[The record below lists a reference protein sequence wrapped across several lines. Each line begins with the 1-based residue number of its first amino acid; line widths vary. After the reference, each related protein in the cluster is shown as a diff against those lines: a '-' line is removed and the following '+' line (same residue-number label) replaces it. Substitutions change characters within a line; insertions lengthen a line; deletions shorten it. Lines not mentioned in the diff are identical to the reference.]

1 MKEAAGSCYLVHSD
15 VKLCFGAEI
24 LQEFGAI
31 LVPFHVGAK
40 MVSWSGECRFMEGG
54 PDVVVCGEGVCG
66 VGEFGQR
73 IEASEGLLVV
83 KMVLDF

>member
-1 MKEAAGSCYLVHSD
+1 VERCRNIKEIEHD
-15 VKLCFGAEI
+15 P
-24 LQEFGAI
+24 AI
-31 LVPFHVGAK
+31 LVSFHVGAK
-40 MVSWSGECRFMEGG
+40 IVSWSGECRFMEGG

-73 IEASEGLLVV
+73 IEATEGLLVV